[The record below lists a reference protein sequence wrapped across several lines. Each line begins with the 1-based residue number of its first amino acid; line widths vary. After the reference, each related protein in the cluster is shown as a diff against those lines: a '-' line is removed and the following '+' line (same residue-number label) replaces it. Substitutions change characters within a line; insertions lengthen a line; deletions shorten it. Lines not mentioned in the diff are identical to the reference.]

1 MFSLFFCN
9 LNLVENQFSCS
20 IKQFQCD
27 GGGEYMST
35 QFKKKLV
42 THGILHHISCP
53 HTPQQNGV
61 AECKHRHI
69 MEMRLSLLAQ
79 SHLSSIF
86 WVDTFATS
94 VFIIN
99 RLPSPIID
107 NVSPYFKLFNKSPYY
122 SPFRSFGCSCFPLLR
137 PYSTH
142 KLMFRSKHC
151 IFLGYSN
158 NHRGYRY
165 LDPISRKVYV
175 SRHVVF
181 DESRFPAEN
190 GVLSPATPGSVSSVS
205 FPIFSNIP
213 SSSSVQIQHV
223 NTDTPPALHASSSP
237 LPSDTSLPI
246 SSHDLSPALQVS
258 SPIISSSSPQDSSQH
273 VESSD
278 PIISPPPD
286 TSLAPISIHS
296 MLTRSKTGNL
306 RTRSFPNYTSFY
318 STKHPLCALSSVSLP
333 PEPTCYSEAAKSH
346 EWRAAMGDEFDALIA
361 NQTWSLCP
369 RPSNHNIIRNKWV
382 YKIKEKQDGSI
393 DRYKAK
399 LVAKGFDQE
408 SGVDFTETFS
418 PMVKPSTIRVL
429 LALAVQFNWNIHQLD
444 VSNTFLHDHLL
455 EEVYMEQP
463 RGFIDPQFPSHVC
476 RLHKSLYGLKQAPRA
491 WFTRLS
497 QTLLELGF
505 VSSSV
510 DNSLFIL
517 HRGNVHLYLLIYVD
531 DILFTGTSTSHIAS
545 VITQLQ
551 QVFKLKDL
559 GNLHFFLG
567 IQAVRSSQGLH
578 LRQSKYI
585 SDLLSKSNMLGAK
598 PYSSPCL
605 VGSKMST
612 VDGDPLCPTHITTYR
627 QTVGALQYCTLT
639 RPNIAFSVNQLY

>member
-205 FPIFSNIP
+205 FPIFS
-213 SSSSVQIQHV
+213 
-223 NTDTPPALHASSSP
+223 
-237 LPSDTSLPI
+237 
-246 SSHDLSPALQVS
+246 
-258 SPIISSSSPQDSSQH
+258 
-273 VESSD
+273 
-278 PIISPPPD
+278 PD
-286 TSLAPISIHS
+286 T
-296 MLTRSKTGNL
+296 
-306 RTRSFPNYTSFY
+306 
-318 STKHPLCALSSVSLP
+318 
-333 PEPTCYSEAAKSH
+333 TC
-346 EWRAAMGDEFDALIA
+346 
-361 NQTWSLCP
+361 
-369 RPSNHNIIRNKWV
+369 
-382 YKIKEKQDGSI
+382 
-393 DRYKAK
+393 
-399 LVAKGFDQE
+399 
-408 SGVDFTETFS
+408 
-418 PMVKPSTIRVL
+418 
-429 LALAVQFNWNIHQLD
+429 
-444 VSNTFLHDHLL
+444 
-455 EEVYMEQP
+455 
-463 RGFIDPQFPSHVC
+463 
-476 RLHKSLYGLKQAPRA
+476 
-491 WFTRLS
+491 
-497 QTLLELGF
+497 
-505 VSSSV
+505 
-510 DNSLFIL
+510 
-517 HRGNVHLYLLIYVD
+517 
-531 DILFTGTSTSHIAS
+531 
-545 VITQLQ
+545 
-551 QVFKLKDL
+551 
-559 GNLHFFLG
+559 
-567 IQAVRSSQGLH
+567 
-578 LRQSKYI
+578 
-585 SDLLSKSNMLGAK
+585 
-598 PYSSPCL
+598 
-605 VGSKMST
+605 
-612 VDGDPLCPTHITTYR
+612 
-627 QTVGALQYCTLT
+627 
-639 RPNIAFSVNQLY
+639 